1 MTAFGVL
8 NVGSGSGAHS
18 TISTTA
24 QASSISGAA
33 HYPQQQTSYTDEE
46 LSEFV
51 RESESH
57 VV

>member
-1 MTAFGVL
+1 MSL
-8 NVGSGSGAHS
+8 YVGSGSGAHS

-33 HYPQQQTSYTDEE
+33 HYPQQQMSYSDEE

-51 RESESH
+51 CESEST
-57 VV
+57 